1 MSISSKLSMFARCFI
16 LLYLNYLFEFGSR
29 VSFWLYEECPQI
41 ILILS
46 KFGVSWLSCYI
57 CLLVSLIIVL
67 LIEFDKKI
75 NWWLDFVLLIVFA
88 SLYSLI
94 LLMLKTTVPMCS
106 GIFPFY
112 PSKIWDYV
120 VISIF
125 FITLILVI
133 TMKYIIKSPAKNVF
147 YVNLFKK

>member
-1 MSISSKLSMFARCFI
+1 MNILLKLSMSARCFI
-16 LLYLNYLFEFGSR
+16 LLYLNYLFESGSR

-57 CLLVSLIIVL
+57 CIFVSLIIVL

-75 NWWLDFVLLIVFA
+75 NLWLDFILLIVVV

-94 LLMLKTTVPMCS
+94 VLMFKTTVPMCS

-120 VISIF
+120 VIFIF
-125 FITLILVI
+125 FTILILVI
-133 TMKYIIKSPAKNVF
+133 TMKYIINKSSAKTID
-147 YVNLFKK
+147 LH

>member
-1 MSISSKLSMFARCFI
+1 MFTRCFI

-29 VSFWLYEECPQI
+29 VSFWLYDECPQI
-41 ILILS
+41 ILSLS

-57 CLLVSLIIVL
+57 CLLVSLLIVS

-75 NWWLDFVLLIVFA
+75 NLWLDFVLLIVFA

-94 LLMLKTTVPMCS
+94 VLMLKSTVPMCS
-106 GIFPFY
+106 GMFPFY

-125 FITLILVI
+125 FVILILVI
-133 TMKYIIKSPAKNVF
+133 TMKYIINKSPTKNAVF
-147 YVNLFKK
+147 HVNLFKK

>member
-1 MSISSKLSMFARCFI
+1 
-16 LLYLNYLFEFGSR
+16 
-29 VSFWLYEECPQI
+29 
-41 ILILS
+41 
-46 KFGVSWLSCYI
+46 
-57 CLLVSLIIVL
+57 
-67 LIEFDKKI
+67 
-75 NWWLDFVLLIVFA
+75 
-88 SLYSLI
+88 
-94 LLMLKTTVPMCS
+94 LKTTVPMCS